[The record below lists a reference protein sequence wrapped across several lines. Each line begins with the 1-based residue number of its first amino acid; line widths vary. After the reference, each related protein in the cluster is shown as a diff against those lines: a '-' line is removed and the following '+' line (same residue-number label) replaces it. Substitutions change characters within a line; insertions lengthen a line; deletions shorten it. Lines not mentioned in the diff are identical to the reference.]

1 MHFSHTLKF
10 TAMAFLNNWWK
21 PTNNEQE
28 DENSDKETMRSDKET
43 MNSGTF
49 LVKIKK
55 KKIESLF
62 QIYKAEFLCL
72 FCQRQP

>member
-10 TAMAFLNNWWK
+10 TAMALLNYWWK
-21 PTNNEQE
+21 LTNNEQE

-55 KKIESLF
+55 K
-62 QIYKAEFLCL
+62 
-72 FCQRQP
+72 R